1 MRSAK
6 YLNAREYAERLYLS
20 DNRDVQ
26 DFAREFIEA
35 LDFQADDQIQEIRD
49 KLDKVTIHVDTATYV
64 ETIDWLIGEAET
76 LGEIE
81 EKIIE
86 SCPTYTKAIERGDT
100 VDVIADMLKRLRP
113 VQEYDL

>member
-1 MRSAK
+1 MRSTK

-35 LDFQADDQIQEIRD
+35 LDFQADDEIDEIR
-49 KLDKVTIHVDTATYV
+49 KSLDEATKGKEKDAGKTYV
-64 ETIDWLIGEAET
+64 EKAEWLAIEARTLANVEGIIGDLCPEYI
-76 LGEIE
+76 GMDIE
-81 EKIIE
+81 E
-86 SCPTYTKAIERGDT
+86 AIAAMVT
-100 VDVIADMLKRLRP
+100 RLRP